1 MSAVIGLCMGI
12 ITVPSLPSHLL
23 GQGGQG
29 CCGQEAAD
37 DLEEGGEG
45 YKPTI
50 GPVRGGR
57 VSRGR
62 GRSAPTL
69 DR

>member
-50 GPVRGGR
+50 GPM
-57 VSRGR
+57 
-62 GRSAPTL
+62 
-69 DR
+69 